1 MWDAIVLFF
10 SQPPPALD
18 PTFIPWLTALIA
30 GNVIVFSA
38 VWALLKYVAKTTP
51 WAGDDKILQII
62 TGAFGAF
69 MGVLRP
75 GAAVERVCDHE
86 DCDHVECDHA
96 DCDHVVGE
104 VCPTCGHHIE

>member
-10 SQPPPALD
+10 SQPPPTID
-18 PTFIPWLTALIA
+18 PTFIPWFTALIG

-38 VWALLKYVAKTTP
+38 IWAFLKYVAKATP

-75 GAAVERVCDHE
+75 GAAVEKCDHE
-86 DCDHVECDHA
+86 DCDHENCDHT
-96 DCDHVVGE
+96 VGE
-104 VCPTCGHHIE
+104 VCPTCGHVTE

>member
-10 SQPPPALD
+10 SQPPPAID
-18 PTFIPWLTALIA
+18 PTFIPWLSALIA

-38 VWALLKYVAKTTP
+38 VWAFLKYIAKATP

-69 MGVLRP
+69 MGVLKP
-75 GAAVERVCDHE
+75 GTKLQEVACEE
-86 DCDHVECDHA
+86 HVSD
-96 DCDHVVGE
+96 GNG
-104 VCPTCGHHIE
+104 TCEKCGQQIE

>member
-1 MWDAIVLFF
+1 M
-10 SQPPPALD
+10 LD
-18 PTFIPWLTALIA
+18 PTFIPWLTALIG

-38 VWALLKYVAKTTP
+38 VWAFLKFVAKATP
-51 WAGDDKILQII
+51 WAWDDKVLQIL

-75 GAAVERVCDHE
+75 GTKVVELTE
-86 DCDHVECDHA
+86 ECDHT

-104 VCPTCGHHIE
+104 PCPTCGKVIE